1 MCDSS
6 IANGSYIQPSIIQT
20 DSVVTLAGSPQLDA
34 FGRLRVS
41 NPFTLFDSQQR
52 FDLDASFRSN
62 VASGGSVTFIQT
74 QSSANLTVTNTTG
87 SFSARETGYTFRY
100 QPGKSLLTMMTFTMA
115 PASPGNTRQRV
126 GYFGEENGFYVE
138 LANGVELVQRSNV
151 TGTVSFSNVAQVNW
165 NGDKLFGN
173 GPSGQIL
180 DITKSQILW
189 IDMEWLGV
197 GSVRTGFII
206 DGIFITCH
214 TFHHANLIKGAYIT
228 TACLPVRYEIQTLNG
243 AAPATSNLTQI
254 CSTVMSEGGSNA
266 PLSLYSNLCT
276 FSATVGAATWVPV
289 MSLQL
294 APGRLDS
301 VCAVRQMEAVITTVG
316 DTVQWALWSNVTAAN
331 LTGENFRAAPP
342 STSILVDKSAT
353 AFSVTTCQQ
362 IASGMIT
369 QGAASSSSIT
379 VFELGQYFSQIGRD
393 SFTQTSDIF
402 TLAFFNNTSQGV
414 VDAQVLLSWQEL
426 L

>member
-1 MCDSS
+1 MGYTINSD
-6 IANGSYIQPSIIQT
+6 
-20 DSVVTLAGSPQLDA
+20 VTLKATPQLDA

-52 FDLDASFRSN
+52 FGLDTSFRSN
-62 VASGGSVTFIQT
+62 VASGGSVTFIST

-87 SFSARETGYTFRY
+87 SFAARESAYTFRY

-126 GYFGEENGFYVE
+126 GYFGQDNGFYVE

-151 TGTVSFSNVAQVNW
+151 TGTVALSNVAQVNW
-165 NGDKLFGN
+165 NGDTLLGS
-173 GPSGQIL
+173 GPSGLTL

-197 GSVRTGFII
+197 GSVRMGFVIN
-206 DGIFITCH
+206 GIFILCH
-214 TFHHANLIKGAYIT
+214 TFHHANLIPTAYIT

-243 AAPATSNLTQI
+243 AAPATSNLIQI

-266 PLSLYSNLCT
+266 PLTLYSNLAT
-276 FSATVGAATWVPV
+276 FSATVGAGTWVPV
-289 MSLQL
+289 ISIQL
-294 APGRLDS
+294 ASGRLDS
-301 VCAVRQMEAVITTVG
+301 VCAIKQIEVVIKST
-316 DTVQWALWSNVTAAN
+316 DDIVQWALWSNVTAAN
-331 LTGENFRAAPP
+331 LTSENFLAAPP

-353 AFSVTTCQQ
+353 AFSATTCQQ
-362 IASGMIT
+362 VASGLVAA
-369 QGAASSSSIT
+369 QGKTSGLA
-379 VFELGQYFSQIGRD
+379 VFELGQYFSQIGRN

-402 TLAFFNNTSQGV
+402 TLAFFNNTSQAT
-414 VDAQVLLSWQEL
+414 VDADALLSWQEL